1 MDELSTRV
9 RESLSGVQLTDPV
22 EQVVARGRSIRRRRN
37 AFSALATLGVVATG
51 SLAVALTAGGDT
63 ADVDVQLAS
72 WSVNTNKDQTV
83 TVTVRELSDPEKLTE
98 VMRSAGVRA
107 KVQFVQIPATSKNIG
122 CYKLAGP
129 GVRPL
134 DSDKVLSGGVDAN
147 GDVSMTVTPTA
158 MPEGSVLSF
167 VVFGRGEG
175 QDLGTSM
182 TLFDNQPG
190 TCVPLTDEQVQAER
204 DAQRQAEADAHRPK

>member
-37 AFSALATLGVVATG
+37 AFSALATLGV
-51 SLAVALTAGGDT
+51 DT